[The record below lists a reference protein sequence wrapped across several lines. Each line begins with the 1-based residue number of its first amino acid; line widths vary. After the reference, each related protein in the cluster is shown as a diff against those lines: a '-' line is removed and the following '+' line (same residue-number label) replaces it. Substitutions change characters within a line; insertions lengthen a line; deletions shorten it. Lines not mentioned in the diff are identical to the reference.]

1 MIRALVDFALN
12 NKFVVLAIGSLLLA
26 WGVISFHNLP
36 VEAYPDI
43 ADNYVTVI
51 TQWPG
56 RSAEEVEQQV
66 TIPIEIQMSGMPH
79 MTFLRSESIFGLS
92 FVIMIFDDSSVNDWN
107 RQKVLERL
115 TQVNL
120 PPGQN
125 LQPQIGTDWS
135 TTGQIY
141 WYTLRSTNP
150 RYDLMELRS
159 IEDWVLLKQFKSVPN
174 VVDVSDFGGTVR
186 EYQVR
191 VDPIKLVAYGLS
203 IGQVEQQLAN
213 NNINAGGSF
222 VEEGLQQ
229 MNVRALG
236 LFSNVQDIEQTV
248 LKTQN
253 GTALRVKDIAD
264 VVQGPKIRLGH
275 MARANHMED
284 GRIID
289 EPDVIQGAVVMRKGA
304 EEQPTLDAIHQK
316 VDQLNNGIL
325 PPGVKVVPMLDR
337 SDLLHFTTHTV
348 MHNLAE
354 GMILVTIVLFLFL
367 GNARAAFI
375 VALTIPFSLLFASI
389 WLDLS
394 KIPAN
399 LLSLGALDFGMVVDG
414 AVVMVENIVR
424 HLSRRQNGSGSGT
437 NATDSG
443 YVAAPT
449 RTVAQSIREAC
460 HEVQRPVFYAIAI
473 IITAYMPIFTLQ
485 RVEGRLFRPMALT
498 VAFALLGALT
508 FSILIAPVLAS
519 VLFRGGVR
527 EWHNPVMAYVT
538 ERYRRRVRWCLEHRV
553 FTVGIGLAALGISLF
568 LWFSGVIGSEFLPH
582 LDEGA
587 IWVRGTLANS
597 TSLTEGERFTNSAR
611 YVFASF
617 PEVKT
622 VVSQVGRPDDGT
634 DTGGFGNTEYFV
646 DLKPHD
652 QWRPVFRANKEELI
666 AAMNREL
673 EKRCPGAIWNFSQ
686 PIEDNVG
693 ETLTGT
699 KGSLAF
705 KIFGDDLKTLE
716 EKGEEVTEVMSHIPG
731 MHDVKLLRDFGQ
743 PSLDIT
749 IDRKQAAR
757 FGINVADIQDA
768 VQTAVGGN
776 AVSQVLQG
784 EARYDVVVRYQEP
797 YRKTQNAIA
806 RVRLLSPSGERV
818 SLAQLA
824 KVEVKDGAYDIY
836 REGNGR
842 YLAITFN
849 VRGRDLGTT
858 VEQAIKQIGEKVK
871 LPPGYTVGSSG
882 EYESEKRAEARLLLI
897 VPLTILVIYI
907 ILYTMFKS
915 AKWALLILTNVAM
928 ARIGGLVALLVTG
941 THFSVSSG
949 VGFLALF
956 GVSVQTGVIMLEYIN
971 QLRTRGYTIP
981 DAAVEGAVLRLRPIM
996 MTMLVATL
1004 GLLPAALSH
1013 AIGSDS
1019 QRPFAIVIVGGLIS
1033 DLVMSI
1039 VLMPTLYVWIARD
1052 GDKLPEQEAA
1062 LEG

>member
-12 NKFVVLAIGSLLLA
+12 NKFVVLAVAILLLG

-66 TIPIEIQMSGMPH
+66 TIPIEIQMAGMPH
-79 MTFLRSESIFGLS
+79 MSFLRSESIFGLS

-120 PPGQN
+120 PNGQN

-159 IEDWVLLKQFKSVPN
+159 LEDWVLLKQFKSVSN

-191 VDPIKLVAYGLS
+191 VDPNKLVSYGLS

-222 VEEGLQQ
+222 VEVGLQQ

-236 LFSNVQDIEQTV
+236 LFNTTHDIEQTV
-248 LKTQN
+248 LKTQT
-253 GTALRVKDIAD
+253 GTALRVKDIGY

-289 EPDVIQGAVVMRKGA
+289 EPDVIQGAVLLRKGA
-304 EEQPTLDAIHQK
+304 EEEATLADIHKK
-316 VDQLNNGIL
+316 VDELNNGIL

-348 MHNLAE
+348 LHNLTE
-354 GMILVTIVLFLFL
+354 GMILVSGILFLFL
-367 GNARAAFI
+367 LNVRAALI

-389 WLDLS
+389 FLNLS
-394 KIPAN
+394 QIPAN

-414 AVVMVENIVR
+414 AVVMVENIIR
-424 HLSRRQNGSGSGT
+424 HLNRARRETLAG
-437 NATDSG
+437 
-443 YVAAPT
+443 PPK
-449 RTVAQSIREAC
+449 TVGEMIREAC

-473 IITAYMPIFTLQ
+473 IITAYLPIFTLQ
-485 RVEGRLFRPMALT
+485 RVEGRLFRPMAWT
-498 VAFALLGALT
+498 VAFALLGAMT
-508 FSILIAPVLAS
+508 FSILIAPVLSAIF
-519 VLFRGGVR
+519 FRKGVHER
-527 EWHNPVMAYVT
+527 RNLVMDYLT
-538 ERYRRRVRWCLEHRV
+538 ERYRRRLRWAVHHRWIV
-553 FTVGIGLAALGISLF
+553 AFVGLAAAAGTIYLGF
-568 LWFSGVIGSEFLPH
+568 GGVIGAEFLPH

-587 IWVRGTLANS
+587 IWARGTLANS
-597 TSLTEGERFTNSAR
+597 TSLSEGEKFTTNER
-611 YVFASF
+611 LVFASF

-622 VVSQVGRPDDGT
+622 VVSQAGRPDDGT

-652 QWRPVFRANKEELI
+652 EWRPIFHKNKEELI
-666 AAMNREL
+666 AAMNL
-673 EKRCPGAIWNFSQ
+673 AVQKYPGAIWNFSQ

-699 KGSLAF
+699 KGSLAL
-705 KIFGDDLKTLE
+705 KIFGSDLKTLE
-716 EKGEEVTEVMSHIPG
+716 QKGEEVTTVMERIPG

-743 PSLDIT
+743 PNLDLT

-776 AVSQVLQG
+776 AVSQVLIEEQ
-784 EARYDVVVRYQEP
+784 RYDVVVRYQEP
-797 YRKTQNAIA
+797 YRNTQQAIA
-806 RVRLLSPSGERV
+806 KIRLLSPSGERV
-818 SLAQLA
+818 SLAQLTN
-824 KVEVKDGAYDIY
+824 VQVKDGAYDIF
-836 REGNGR
+836 RENNTR
-842 YLAITFN
+842 YVAVTFN

-858 VEQAIKQIGEKVK
+858 VEEAIKQIGEKVK
-871 LPPGYTVGSSG
+871 MPPGYTVGFSG
-882 EYESEKRAEARLLLI
+882 EYESEKRAERRLKII
-897 VPLTILVIYI
+897 VPLTVLVIFI
-907 ILYTMFKS
+907 ILYIMFRS
-915 AKWALLILTNVAM
+915 YKWALLILLNVGM
-928 ARIGGLVALLVTG
+928 ARIGGLLALLLTG
-941 THFSVSSG
+941 TYLSVSSG
-949 VGFLALF
+949 VGMLALF

-971 QLRTRGYTIP
+971 QLRARGHSIV

-1013 AIGSDS
+1013 DIGSDS

-1033 DLVMSI
+1033 DLLLSI
-1039 VLMPTLYVWIARD
+1039 VLLPTFYAWIARD
-1052 GDKLPEQEAA
+1052 GDQLPEPESSFDAS
-1062 LEG
+1062 